1 MDFRPKPLTV
11 KNKLCIIKDRID
23 QQRQENSH
31 LPVIYLPYSK
41 GDKDI
46 RIAVL
51 DDNPTIGEM
60 LQQGLGLAGHTVV
73 IYFSPTILLA
83 DIIGPT
89 TSSTPFD
96 LIIVDLFLP
105 EGISGVEVIHQVWNT
120 FPDLPVIL
128 ISAASSREIEAARRA
143 VPSVR
148 VLRKPFSLTTLLAMI
163 RELQNF

>member
-1 MDFRPKPLTV
+1 M
-11 KNKLCIIKDRID
+11 
-23 QQRQENSH
+23 
-31 LPVIYLPYSK
+31 
-41 GDKDI
+41 

-60 LQQGLGLAGHTVV
+60 LQQGLGLAGHTVIV
-73 IYFSPTILLA
+73 YFSPSKLLA

-105 EGISGVEVIHQVWNT
+105 EGISGVEVIHQVRNT

-128 ISAASSREIEAARRA
+128 ISAGGSLDIEAATRA
-143 VPSVR
+143 LPEVE
-148 VLRKPFSLTTLLAMI
+148 VLRKPFKIATLLRMI
-163 RELQNF
+163 KDLENY